1 MINYFQNLSTFL
13 LKNGIIDNKSK
24 FILNKNNPNEIKTIS
39 KVLTQLLQKSN
50 PKSKNIKNNIIR
62 IINSNI

>member
-24 FILNKNNPNEIKTIS
+24 FILNKNNLNEIRTIS

-50 PKSKNIKNNIIR
+50 PKSKK
-62 IINSNI
+62 

>member
-1 MINYFQNLSTFL
+1 MINCFQNLSNFL
-13 LKNGIIDNKSK
+13 VKNGILDNKSK

-50 PKSKNIKNNIIR
+50 PKSKNIKL
-62 IINSNI
+62 